1 MSFLGSLASS
11 LFFSYLCYA
20 STFLTKDGI
29 KFAIGLSTFSLILL
43 VFIIEFL
50 LRVLERF
57 ETDSLSSID
66 AVHLESDGTQLKA
79 AAFYNSYEYISKLDS
94 AKADENLSGKFWSE
108 LSAYRRRGMFS
119 RDRQG
124 AIIGNADVSG
134 EFINVVEGLRVT
146 PSQPSDFAGKLHIFG
161 GSTIFA
167 YEVSDGHTPSA
178 LLQKK
183 FNESQIGFKVIN
195 HGVGGSTI
203 GDCLR
208 RLKLVNISANDVVL
222 VLFGDNDIGI
232 NAPRK
237 IAGRGVFR
245 YVPLWG
251 KLLLILKSHSRIVKW
266 IYLETVVYQFTDFD
280 LNTALL
286 DGTISDYSKFGEYLR
301 SLNIRVCFLLQPN
314 LYTKVPVNKFEVLL
328 KATYPEHWER
338 TVVSGYRTLR
348 ESLKNEKDFVDISEV
363 FNGEPDSY
371 FLDWA
376 HVNSLGNEILAEK
389 MFQVLKNRGLI

>member
-237 IAGRGVFR
+237 
-245 YVPLWG
+245 
-251 KLLLILKSHSRIVKW
+251 
-266 IYLETVVYQFTDFD
+266 
-280 LNTALL
+280 
-286 DGTISDYSKFGEYLR
+286 
-301 SLNIRVCFLLQPN
+301 
-314 LYTKVPVNKFEVLL
+314 
-328 KATYPEHWER
+328 
-338 TVVSGYRTLR
+338 
-348 ESLKNEKDFVDISEV
+348 
-363 FNGEPDSY
+363 
-371 FLDWA
+371 
-376 HVNSLGNEILAEK
+376 
-389 MFQVLKNRGLI
+389 